1 MLSTNKNTIWLAIPL
16 LLLVLLATPVLITMD
31 SSHQVNA
38 TKDNKKLELV
48 CTTIE
53 PCIHGLCLGKHCF
66 STKTSVDIIGN
77 NDYNGDIVLIN
88 NHIDTITKLKNT
100 YS

>member
-48 CTTIE
+48 CTTQE
-53 PCIHGLCLGKHCF
+53 PCLHGLCLGKPCF
-66 STKTSVDIIGN
+66 STKTSVD
-77 NDYNGDIVLIN
+77 
-88 NHIDTITKLKNT
+88 K
-100 YS
+100 